1 MLRLVIPAL
10 AIAVFAAA
18 IMIQRSP
25 SPTAELS
32 TATAAMPSLQELH
45 VAAEV
50 HKLPILDMEDQ
61 SLIFP
66 TREHP

>member
-10 AIAVFAAA
+10 AIAVLAAA
-18 IMIQRSP
+18 IMIRRSP

-32 TATAAMPSLQELH
+32 TATAAMPSLQGLH

-50 HKLPILDMEDQ
+50 HKLPILEMEDQ

-66 TREHP
+66 TREHL

>member
-10 AIAVFAAA
+10 AITVIAAA
-18 IMIQRSP
+18 ITVQRSP

-32 TATAAMPSLQELH
+32 TATADMPSLQKLH

-50 HKLPILDMEDQ
+50 HKLRLLEMEDQ

-66 TREHP
+66 GQEQL

>member
-10 AIAVFAAA
+10 AIAVLAAT
-18 IMIQRSP
+18 IMIRRSP

-32 TATAAMPSLQELH
+32 IATAAMPSLRELH

-50 HKLPILDMEDQ
+50 HKPILEMEDQ

-66 TREHP
+66 TREHL

>member
-10 AIAVFAAA
+10 AITMIAAA
-18 IMIQRSP
+18 IMVQRSP

-32 TATAAMPSLQELH
+32 TATADMPSLQKLH

-50 HKLPILDMEDQ
+50 HKLPLLEMEDQ

-66 TREHP
+66 GQEQL